1 MRVSMM
7 KHLWL
12 IFLAGVA
19 YAASPPDVSK
29 LVTTVLVA
37 SPNQVGIQ
45 NLSMP
50 TMEISYSWIP
60 PTVRT
65 DGTPITGT
73 LTYVIYRGIPGSMM
87 AIDAVQSLNVT
98 WYEPIVWGTVQ
109 CFGILV
115 SESGVQSVLGP
126 LACVQIPSKGAP
138 NAPAGFKI
146 T

>member
-1 MRVSMM
+1 MM

-12 IFLAGVA
+12 VFLAGVVS
-19 YAASPPDVSK
+19 AASAPPDVSK
-29 LVTTVLVA
+29 LVTAVLVA

-50 TMEISYSWIP
+50 TMEISFSWIP
-60 PTVRT
+60 PTART

-73 LTYVIYRGIPGSMM
+73 LTYVIYRGIPGSMN

-98 WYEPIVWGTVQ
+98 WYEPIVWGSVQ
-109 CFGILV
+109 CFGIVV
-115 SESGVQSVLGP
+115 SEVGVQSVLGP
-126 LACVQIPSKGAP
+126 LACVTIPSKGVP
-138 NAPAGFKI
+138 NAPAGFKV